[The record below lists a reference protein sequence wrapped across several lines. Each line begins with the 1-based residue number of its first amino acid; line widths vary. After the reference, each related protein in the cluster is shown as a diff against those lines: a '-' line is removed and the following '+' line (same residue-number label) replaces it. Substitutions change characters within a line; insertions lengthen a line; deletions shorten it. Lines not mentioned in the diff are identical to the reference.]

1 MTTDRVGVSR
11 SPRRV
16 GTGSIEIEP
25 ERAATAGGRLRT
37 NLPRCR
43 WLLVALT
50 VAQLADEVT
59 TRIALG
65 SSRYVERNPLMS
77 HMFGSGIGVLGFGIK
92 AGAVLAVITVAM
104 FRLAPKRA
112 QVAVALALA
121 LALSLI
127 GPVVNTVVLLR
138 G

>member
-1 MTTDRVGVSR
+1 MTTDRASVSR
-11 SPRRV
+11 SRRRV

-25 ERAATAGGRLRT
+25 ERAASAGERLRT

-43 WLLVALT
+43 WLLAALA
-50 VAQLADEVT
+50 VAQIADEVT
-59 TRIALG
+59 TRIALA
-65 SSRYVERNPLMS
+65 SSRNVERNPLMS
-77 HMFGSGIGVLGFGIK
+77 HLFGSGIGGVLGFVLK
-92 AGAVLAVITVAM
+92 AAAVLAVIAVAM

-121 LALSLI
+121 LSLI